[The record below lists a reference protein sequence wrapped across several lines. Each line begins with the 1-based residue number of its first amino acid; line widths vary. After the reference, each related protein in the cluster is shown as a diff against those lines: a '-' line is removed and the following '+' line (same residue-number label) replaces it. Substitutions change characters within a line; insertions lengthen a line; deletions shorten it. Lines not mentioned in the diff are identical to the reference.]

1 MVKLLLTALMIWLA
15 CCSGVAAAELPV
27 LRIKGAINPVVAD
40 FVEAEAH
47 RANAGGAPAILI
59 ELDTPGGLDT
69 AMRRIIQ
76 TTLASQAPVIVYV
89 SPAGA
94 RAASAGALIT
104 LAADFAAMAPG
115 TNIGAATPVAIG
127 MGGGMDETMKSKVVN
142 DAVAYARS
150 LAEQRGRNADWAEQI
165 VRDGA
170 STSAG
175 EALELKVIDLVVDSR
190 TELLKQLDG
199 RRYLRDGKELRLD
212 IAAAE
217 PVVREMSLARK
228 ILNAVSDPTV
238 AYLLMMLGILGIY
251 FEISQPG
258 VILPGAIGALA
269 LLLALFA
276 FQALPVNFVGVL
288 LILLGMVLFILEIS
302 VASYGMLS
310 IGGVIALTF
319 GSLMLIDS
327 SEPFMQISLTVIFAT
342 VVTCTG
348 FILFCLWFVRRA
360 QRRRVVS
367 GREGMIG
374 ERGRATTAVHATGRV
389 FVHGEDWEAF
399 AAELIPAGA
408 DIEVVAVG
416 EQMRL
421 QVRAVAPPV
430 AGTSGPKE

>member
-1 MVKLLLTALMIWLA
+1 MVKLLLTILLA
-15 CCSGVAAAELPV
+15 CLVSASGVAAAELPV

-40 FVEAEAH
+40 FVDDEMQ
-47 RANAGGAPAILI
+47 RANAVGAPAILI
-59 ELDTPGGLDT
+59 EMDTPGGLDT

-76 TTLASQAPVIVYV
+76 SMLASPAPVIVYV

-115 TNIGAATPVAIG
+115 TNIGAATPVAVG
-127 MGGGMDETMKSKVVN
+127 VGGGMDETMKSKVVN
-142 DAVAYARS
+142 DAVAYSRS

-190 TELLKQLDG
+190 AELLKQLDG

-212 IAAAE
+212 VAAAE
-217 PVVREMSLARK
+217 PVAREMGLARR

-302 VASYGMLS
+302 VSSYGMLS
-310 IGGVIALTF
+310 VGGVVALTF

-342 VVTCTG
+342 VISCTG
-348 FILFCLWFVRRA
+348 FILFCLWFVSRA

-367 GREGMIG
+367 GREGMVG
-374 ERGRATTAVHATGRV
+374 EHGRATTPVHATGRV

-399 AAELIPAGA
+399 AAEPVPEGA
-408 DIEVVAVG
+408 EIEVVAVG

>member
-1 MVKLLLTALMIWLA
+1 
-15 CCSGVAAAELPV
+15 
-27 LRIKGAINPVVAD
+27 
-40 FVEAEAH
+40 
-47 RANAGGAPAILI
+47 
-59 ELDTPGGLDT
+59 
-69 AMRRIIQ
+69 
-76 TTLASQAPVIVYV
+76 
-89 SPAGA
+89 
-94 RAASAGALIT
+94 
-104 LAADFAAMAPG
+104 
-115 TNIGAATPVAIG
+115 
-127 MGGGMDETMKSKVVN
+127 MKSKVVN
-142 DAVAYARS
+142 DAVAYSRS

-190 TELLKQLDG
+190 DELLRQLDG

-212 IAAAE
+212 VATAE
-217 PVVREMSLARK
+217 PVVREMGLARR

-310 IGGVIALTF
+310 VGGVVALTF

-342 VVTCTG
+342 VISCTG
-348 FILFCLWFVRRA
+348 FILLCLWFVSRA

-367 GREGMIG
+367 GREGMVG
-374 ERGRATTAVHATGRV
+374 EHGRATTAVHATGRV

-399 AAELIPAGA
+399 AAEPVPEGA
-408 DIEVVAVG
+408 EIEVVAVG

-421 QVRAVAPPV
+421 QVRAVAPPA

>member
-1 MVKLLLTALMIWLA
+1 MVKLLLTILMACLA
-15 CCSGVAAAELPV
+15 SASGVAAAELPV

-40 FVEAEAH
+40 FVDDEMQ
-47 RANAGGAPAILI
+47 RANAVGVPAILI
-59 ELDTPGGLDT
+59 EMDTPGGLDT

-76 TTLASQAPVIVYV
+76 SMLASPAPVIVYV

-115 TNIGAATPVAIG
+115 TNIGAATPVAVG
-127 MGGGMDETMKSKVVN
+127 VGGGMDETMKSKVVN
-142 DAVAYARS
+142 DAVAYSRS

-190 TELLKQLDG
+190 DELLRQLDG

-212 IAAAE
+212 VAAAE
-217 PVVREMSLARK
+217 PVVREMGLARR

-238 AYLLMMLGILGIY
+238 AYLLLMLGILGIY

-310 IGGVIALTF
+310 VGGVVALTF

-342 VVTCTG
+342 VISCTG
-348 FILFCLWFVRRA
+348 FILFCLWFVSRA

-367 GREGMIG
+367 GREGMVG
-374 ERGRATTAVHATGRV
+374 EHGRATTAVHATGRV

-399 AAELIPAGA
+399 AAEPVPEGA
-408 DIEVVAVG
+408 EIEVVAVG

-421 QVRAVAPPV
+421 HVRAVAPPA